1 MWGLTEAD
9 YPDEVIGIFPENWQ
23 ALDVFM
29 SLSTQWRVGAAGPT
43 GIDYNV
49 LPPLFRMKGIP
60 RKEWPDVLEA
70 IQVMEDKAL
79 SIMHETKK

>member
-1 MWGLTEAD
+1 
-9 YPDEVIGIFPENWQ
+9 
-23 ALDVFM
+23 M

-43 GIDYNV
+43 GLDYNV
-49 LPPLFRMKGIP
+49 LPALMRMKSIP
-60 RKEWPDVLEA
+60 RGEWPATLEA

>member
-1 MWGLTEAD
+1 MSEAD
-9 YPDEVIGIFPENWQ
+9 YPDEVIGIFPENWG

-43 GIDYNV
+43 GLDYNV
-49 LPPLFRMKGIP
+49 LPALMRMKAIP
-60 RKEWPDVLEA
+60 RSDWPATLEN

-79 SIMHETKK
+79 SIMHEKSK